1 MITRM
6 ALLAVLISG
15 LLGYALLWTTPSP
28 GEPIASM
35 HADAP
40 VPIALGECD
49 RSQYLNM
56 IEVMTAGGDILE
68 LPLNCWGGHRKMALH
83 SDNDA
88 RPFAIVVVMLCKQA
102 VRLVGV
108 ANDGNVYSEPAK
120 GIPAHAL
127 SERLATVSA
136 DHVGYIQ
143 IPGPACK
150 ASGRRVAPPPRGS
163 TNL

>member
-1 MITRM
+1 MITRF
-6 ALLAVLISG
+6 AVLAVVLSG

-49 RSQYLNM
+49 PSQYLNM
-56 IEVMTAGGDILE
+56 IEVMKADGDILE
-68 LPLNCWGGHRKMALH
+68 LPLNCWGGHRKMALR
-83 SDNDA
+83 SGDDA
-88 RPFAIVVVMLCKQA
+88 RPFAIVVVMLCKQP

-120 GIPAHAL
+120 GIPAHTL

-150 ASGRRVAPPPRGS
+150 AAGRHTAPPPRGGA
-163 TNL
+163 NL